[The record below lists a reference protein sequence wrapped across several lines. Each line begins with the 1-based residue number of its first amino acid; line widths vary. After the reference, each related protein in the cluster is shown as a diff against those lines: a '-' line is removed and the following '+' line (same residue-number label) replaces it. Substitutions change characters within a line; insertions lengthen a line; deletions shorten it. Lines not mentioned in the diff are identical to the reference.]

1 MRRRQGDALVRCLE
15 IWHRSKVGQPC
26 CPNRLEAGM
35 RDGDLVASDT
45 PKRDQTEARGTRALR
60 VRAG

>member
-1 MRRRQGDALVRCLE
+1 
-15 IWHRSKVGQPC
+15 
-26 CPNRLEAGM
+26 M